1 MWKNKSE
8 ETMAKMVLIEAHPLS
23 RLGLWQILSELDDI
37 WEIQGMGVA
46 DLSKADATQSEADL
60 LIYGLP
66 TDPDLAVGALSE
78 IQSVLSPKRILLL
91 SDIMPLPIPMQALP
105 VNAVCG
111 CLPKTAPVEVLE
123 AAIRLVMAG
132 GQCFP
137 GEQALQPAIAA
148 GYPSA
153 MRVTN
158 DGVKPTMPISTGA
171 QLLQITP
178 RQYEVLVLLARGYP
192 IKTVSRML
200 NISVATAKTH
210 ACTLY
215 QRLHVKNKGEA
226 VYTALQR
233 GATLEWAEAGAREAE
248 RPTYVCR

>member
-1 MWKNKSE
+1 
-8 ETMAKMVLIEAHPLS
+8 
-23 RLGLWQILSELDDI
+23 
-37 WEIQGMGVA
+37 MGVA

-192 IKTVSRML
+192 ISPSWVKPLTVMRVRSRESAFFSSASTVSRWSGSSMSMKSR
-200 NISVATAKTH
+200 ITM
-210 ACTLY
+210 
-215 QRLHVKNKGEA
+215 
-226 VYTALQR
+226 
-233 GATLEWAEAGAREAE
+233 
-248 RPTYVCR
+248 PP